1 MEKLIKEKIKKL
13 KPSATIALNEK
24 SKKLISEGKKIYKFG
39 FGQSPFPVPKEIQK
53 ELSINTHRKDYL
65 PMQGLLEL
73 RQAIS
78 SYLNK
83 RNKFKFDFEDIIVG
97 PGSKELMFILN
108 QVFNG
113 DIILPAPSWV
123 SYAPQADIGNN
134 KVHWIETSSETNWFP
149 TAAQLEKK
157 IKKIRVKKILLI
169 LNSPNNPSGA
179 TCNNFKEIA
188 DVVKKYKILVL
199 SDEIYSELTFSKKI
213 DSISNYCPD
222 NTIISSGLSKWCG
235 AGGWRLGYFVIP
247 NALSKLKN
255 SMKVLASETF
265 SAVSAPIQFAAIS
278 AFNNDHTDYI
288 LKSKKI
294 LKGIGEYV
302 YNNLKSNN
310 VIMNKPMGGFYLMPE
325 FLNKK
330 FNTSAE
336 MCTDLL
342 NKKGV
347 AILPGSDF
355 GFSIDKMISRL
366 SYTDFDGKNFM
377 SKINLNTT
385 IDDGLINKYAPKV
398 AEGTKRL
405 KEWVEI
411 G

>member
-1 MEKLIKEKIKKL
+1 MIKNKIKNL
-13 KPSATIALNEK
+13 DLSATLKINEI
-24 SKKLISEGKKIYKFG
+24 SKKLEQKGKEIIKFG
-39 FGQSPFPVPKEIQK
+39 FGQSPFPVPDKVVDELKKNAHQK
-53 ELSINTHRKDYL
+53 SYL
-65 PMQGLLEL
+65 PILGLEDL
-73 RQAIS
+73 RVAIS
-78 SYLNK
+78 KYESKKKNK
-83 RNKFKFDFEDIIVG
+83 NFSSEQVIIG
-97 PGSKELMFILN
+97 PGSKELMFLLHIS
-108 QVFNG
+108 FDG
-113 DIILPAPSWV
+113 EIILPAPSWV
-123 SYAPQADIGNN
+123 SYQPQSIIANN
-134 KVHWIETSSETNWFP
+134 KFHWIQTSAENNWYP
-149 TAAQLEKK
+149 TAESLEELVMKNK
-157 IKKIRVKKILLI
+157 EKNYLLI
-169 LNSPNNPSGA
+169 LNSPNNPSGQV
-179 TCNNFKEIA
+179 CKNIKEISEI
-188 DVVKKYKILVL
+188 VKKYKIIVL
-199 SDEIYSELTFSKKI
+199 SDEIYSELTFDENY
-213 DSISNYCPD
+213 DSISNFCSEQVIVS
-222 NTIISSGLSKWCG
+222 NGLSKWCG

-247 NALSKLKN
+247 NSLSKLKN

-278 AFNNDHTDYI
+278 AFNNDHTDYV

-294 LKGIGEYV
+294 LKEIGEYV

-355 GFSIDKMISRL
+355 GFSIDKLISRL
-366 SYTDFDGKNFM
+366 SYTDFNGKNFM

-385 IDDGLINKYAPKV
+385 MDDDLINKYAPKV
-398 AEGTKRL
+398 VEGTKRL
-405 KEWVEI
+405 KEWVEL

>member
-1 MEKLIKEKIKKL
+1 MIKNKIKNL
-13 KPSATIALNEK
+13 DLSATLKINEI
-24 SKKLISEGKKIYKFG
+24 SKKLEQEGKEIIKFG
-39 FGQSPFPVPKEIQK
+39 FGQSPFPVPDKVVDELKKNAHQK
-53 ELSINTHRKDYL
+53 SYL
-65 PMQGLLEL
+65 PILGLDDL
-73 RQAIS
+73 RVAIS
-78 SYLNK
+78 KYESKKKNK
-83 RNKFKFDFEDIIVG
+83 NFSSEQIIIG
-97 PGSKELMFILN
+97 PGSKELMFLLH
-108 QVFNG
+108 VSFDG
-113 DIILPAPSWV
+113 EIILPAPSWV
-123 SYAPQADIGNN
+123 SYQPQSIIADN
-134 KVHWIETSSETNWFP
+134 KFHWIQTSAENNWYP
-149 TAAQLEKK
+149 TAESLEELVLKNK
-157 IKKIRVKKILLI
+157 EKNYLLI
-169 LNSPNNPSGA
+169 LNSPNNPSGQV
-179 TCNNFKEIA
+179 CKNIKEISEI
-188 DVVKKYKILVL
+188 VKKYKIIVL
-199 SDEIYSELTFSKKI
+199 SDEIYSELTFDENY
-213 DSISNYCPD
+213 DSISNFCSEQVIVS
-222 NTIISSGLSKWCG
+222 NGLSKWCG

-247 NALSKLKN
+247 NSLSKLKN

-278 AFNNDHTDYI
+278 AFNNDHTDYV

-294 LKGIGEYV
+294 LKEIGEYV

-325 FLNKK
+325 FSNKK

-377 SKINLNTT
+377 SKINPDT
-385 IDDGLINKYAPKV
+385 IIDNDLIKKYAPKIV
-398 AEGTKRL
+398 EGTKKL

>member
-1 MEKLIKEKIKKL
+1 MIKNKIKNLDLSTTL
-13 KPSATIALNEK
+13 KINEI
-24 SKKLISEGKKIYKFG
+24 SKKLEQEGKEIIKFG
-39 FGQSPFPVPKEIQK
+39 FGQSPFPVPVKVVDELKKNAHQK
-53 ELSINTHRKDYL
+53 SYL
-65 PMQGLLEL
+65 AIQGLYDL
-73 RQAIS
+73 RVAIS
-78 SYLNK
+78 KYESKKKKN
-83 RNKFKFDFEDIIVG
+83 NFSSEQIIIG
-97 PGSKELMFILN
+97 PGSKELMFLLH
-108 QVFNG
+108 VSFDG
-113 DIILPAPSWV
+113 DIILPVPSWV
-123 SYAPQADIGNN
+123 SYKPQSIIADN
-134 KVHWIETSSETNWFP
+134 KFHWIQTIAENNWYP
-149 TAAQLEKK
+149 TAESLEELVLKNK
-157 IKKIRVKKILLI
+157 EKNYLLI
-169 LNSPNNPSGA
+169 LNSPNNPSGQV
-179 TCNNFKEIA
+179 CKNIKEISEI
-188 DVVKKYKILVL
+188 VKKYKIIVL
-199 SDEIYSELTFSKKI
+199 SDEIYSELTF
-213 DSISNYCPD
+213 DENYESISNYCSEQVIVS
-222 NTIISSGLSKWCG
+222 NGLSKWCG

-247 NALSKLKN
+247 NELSKLKN
-255 SMKVLASETF
+255 SIKVLASETF

-385 IDDGLINKYAPKV
+385 IDDCLINKYAPKV

>member
-1 MEKLIKEKIKKL
+1 MIKNKIKNL
-13 KPSATIALNEK
+13 DLSATLKINEI
-24 SKKLISEGKKIYKFG
+24 SKKLEQEGKEIIKFG
-39 FGQSPFPVPKEIQK
+39 FGQSPFPVPVKVVDELKKNAHQK
-53 ELSINTHRKDYL
+53 SYL
-65 PMQGLLEL
+65 PIQGLDDL
-73 RQAIS
+73 RVAIS
-78 SYLNK
+78 KYESKKKNK
-83 RNKFKFDFEDIIVG
+83 NFSSEQIIIG
-97 PGSKELMFILN
+97 PGSKELMFLLH
-108 QVFNG
+108 VSFDG
-113 DIILPAPSWV
+113 EIILPAPSWV
-123 SYAPQADIGNN
+123 SYQPQSIIAGN
-134 KVHWIETSSETNWFP
+134 KFHWIQTSAENNWYP
-149 TAAQLEKK
+149 TAESLEELVLKNK
-157 IKKIRVKKILLI
+157 EKNYLLI
-169 LNSPNNPSGA
+169 LNSPNNPSGQV
-179 TCNNFKEIA
+179 CKNIKEISEI
-188 DVVKKYKILVL
+188 VKKYKIIVL
-199 SDEIYSELTFSKKI
+199 SDEIYSELTFDENY
-213 DSISNYCPD
+213 DSMSNFCSEQVIVS
-222 NTIISSGLSKWCG
+222 NGLSKWCG

-377 SKINLNTT
+377 SNINSDTNV
-385 IDDGLINKYAPKV
+385 DENLINRFAPNIV
-398 AEGTKRL
+398 EGTKRL
-405 KEWVEI
+405 KDWVEKT
-411 G
+411 

>member
-1 MEKLIKEKIKKL
+1 MIKNKIKNL
-13 KPSATIALNEK
+13 DLSATLKINEI
-24 SKKLISEGKKIYKFG
+24 SKKLEQEGKEIIKFG
-39 FGQSPFPVPKEIQK
+39 FGQSPFPVPVKVVDELKKNAHQK
-53 ELSINTHRKDYL
+53 SYL
-65 PMQGLLEL
+65 PIQGLDDL
-73 RQAIS
+73 RVAIS
-78 SYLNK
+78 KYESKKKNK
-83 RNKFKFDFEDIIVG
+83 NFSSEQIIIG
-97 PGSKELMFILN
+97 PGSKELMFLLH
-108 QVFNG
+108 VSFDG
-113 DIILPAPSWV
+113 EIILPAPSWV
-123 SYAPQADIGNN
+123 SYQPQSIIAGN
-134 KVHWIETSSETNWFP
+134 KFHWIQTSAENNWYP
-149 TAAQLEKK
+149 TAESLEELVLKNK
-157 IKKIRVKKILLI
+157 EKNYLLI
-169 LNSPNNPSGA
+169 LNSPNNPSGQV
-179 TCNNFKEIA
+179 CKNIKEISEI
-188 DVVKKYKILVL
+188 VKKYKIIVL
-199 SDEIYSELTFSKKI
+199 SDEIYSELAFDENS
-213 DSISNYCPD
+213 DSMSNFCSEQVIVS
-222 NTIISSGLSKWCG
+222 NGLSKWCG

>member
-1 MEKLIKEKIKKL
+1 MIKNKIKNL
-13 KPSATIALNEK
+13 DLSATLKINEI
-24 SKKLISEGKKIYKFG
+24 SKKLEQEGKEIIKFG
-39 FGQSPFPVPKEIQK
+39 FGQSPFPVPVKVVNELKKNAHQK
-53 ELSINTHRKDYL
+53 SYL
-65 PMQGLLEL
+65 PIQGLDDL
-73 RQAIS
+73 RVAIS
-78 SYLNK
+78 KYESKKKNK
-83 RNKFKFDFEDIIVG
+83 NFSSEQIIIG
-97 PGSKELMFILN
+97 PGSKELMFLLH
-108 QVFNG
+108 VSFDG
-113 DIILPAPSWV
+113 EIILPAPSWV
-123 SYAPQADIGNN
+123 SYQPQSIIAGN
-134 KVHWIETSSETNWFP
+134 KFHWIQTSAENNWYP
-149 TAAQLEKK
+149 TAESLEELVLKNK
-157 IKKIRVKKILLI
+157 EKNYLLI
-169 LNSPNNPSGA
+169 LNSPNNPSGQV
-179 TCNNFKEIA
+179 CKNIKEISEI
-188 DVVKKYKILVL
+188 VKKYKIIVL
-199 SDEIYSELTFSKKI
+199 SDEIYSELTFDENY
-213 DSISNYCPD
+213 DSMSNFCSEQVIVS
-222 NTIISSGLSKWCG
+222 NGLSKWCG

>member
-1 MEKLIKEKIKKL
+1 MIKNKIKNL
-13 KPSATIALNEK
+13 DLSATLKINEI
-24 SKKLISEGKKIYKFG
+24 SKKLEQEGKEIIKFG
-39 FGQSPFPVPKEIQK
+39 FGQSPFPVPVKVVDELKKNAHQK
-53 ELSINTHRKDYL
+53 SYL
-65 PMQGLLEL
+65 PIQGLDDL
-73 RQAIS
+73 RVAIS
-78 SYLNK
+78 KYESKKKNK
-83 RNKFKFDFEDIIVG
+83 NFSSEQIIIG
-97 PGSKELMFILN
+97 PGSKELMFLLH
-108 QVFNG
+108 VSFDG
-113 DIILPAPSWV
+113 EIILPAPSWV
-123 SYAPQADIGNN
+123 SYQPQSIIAGN
-134 KVHWIETSSETNWFP
+134 KFHWIQTSAENNWYP
-149 TAAQLEKK
+149 TAESLEELVLKNK
-157 IKKIRVKKILLI
+157 EKNYLLI
-169 LNSPNNPSGA
+169 LNSPNNPSGQV
-179 TCNNFKEIA
+179 CKNIKEISEI
-188 DVVKKYKILVL
+188 VKKYKIIVL
-199 SDEIYSELTFSKKI
+199 SDEIYSELTFDENY
-213 DSISNYCPD
+213 DSMSNFCSEQVIVS
-222 NTIISSGLSKWCG
+222 NGLSKWCG

-355 GFSIDKMISRL
+355 GFSTDKMISRL

-377 SKINLNTT
+377 SKINLDTT
-385 IDDGLINKYAPKV
+385 TDDDLIKKYAPKIV
-398 AEGTKRL
+398 EGTKRL
-405 KEWVEI
+405 KELVEI